1 MRHLADPFRS
11 RGAQLLGGTCV
22 LVLIL
27 ASLSARSAAV
37 LAQPPPDPIR
47 INTNFEGASLGIVEK
62 LDDTRFRLHVPGQY
76 DERGHNRQCTW
87 YFFRMDHV
95 RNRDLTLTL
104 TDVVGEYNDK
114 PGAVAMNA
122 DTVPVYSADGKH
134 WTHFPAMEWDNERKE
149 ATLKIKP
156 DSESLWV
163 AHIPPYTP
171 RDLAALLAEVDRSPH
186 ARVEVIGKSVLGRD
200 LNLVTVTDEEVP
212 DAQKKTL
219 WLQARQHAWEA
230 GTSYVMEGALRFLTS
245 GEASARELRRR
256 VVFKL
261 MPMGDPDGCASGK
274 VRFNAN
280 GFDVNR
286 HWDEVDLRRKE
297 FLERMPEI
305 WYQKKAI
312 LAQADSG
319 RPIDLLVNMHNTETG
334 EYVDTLADDPAS
346 RALVTRFFDRLVE
359 HTIFDP
365 SKPPTFAAGGGT
377 TNVLYAEKKI
387 PVVLMEL
394 RIGTTKKI
402 GRRPTV
408 EDRLKFGRQI
418 VEQMAAAVLP

>member
-1 MRHLADPFRS
+1 MRHLANPILS
-11 RGAQLLGGTCV
+11 RGPRLLGGFC
-22 LVLIL
+22 LL
-27 ASLSARSAAV
+27 ALSLATLSARSAAV
-37 LAQPPPDPIR
+37 LAQQTPDPIR
-47 INTNFEGASLGIVEK
+47 INTNFEGASLGKVET
-62 LDDTRFRLHVPGQY
+62 LENNRFRLHVPGQY

-87 YFFRMDHV
+87 YFFRMDQV

-114 PGAVAMNA
+114 PGAVGMNA
-122 DTVPVYSADGKH
+122 DTVPVYSYDGKT
-134 WTHFPAMEWDNERKE
+134 WRHFPTMEWDNERKE

-156 DSESLWV
+156 ESDSLWV
-163 AHIPPYTP
+163 AHVPPYTP
-171 RDLAALLAEVDRSPH
+171 RDLAALLSEVNRSPH
-186 ARVEVIGKSVLGRD
+186 ARVEVIGKSVQGRD
-200 LNLVTVTDEEVP
+200 LHLVTVTDPDVP

-219 WLQARQHAWEA
+219 WLQSRQHAWEA

-245 GEASARELRRR
+245 DDAGARELRKR
-256 VVFKL
+256 VLFKL
-261 MPMGDPDGCASGK
+261 MPLGDPDGCASGK

-297 FLERMPEI
+297 YLERMPEI

-312 LAQADSG
+312 YAQADSG

-334 EYVDTLADDPAS
+334 EYIDTLADDPAS
-346 RALVTRFFDRLVE
+346 RALITRFFDRLVE

-365 SKPPTFAAGGGT
+365 SKPPTFAAGGSS
-377 TNVLYAEKKI
+377 TNVLYAERKI

-394 RIGTTKKI
+394 RIATTKKL
-402 GRRPTV
+402 GRRPTID
-408 EDRLKFGRQI
+408 DRLKFGRQL
-418 VEQMAAAVLP
+418 VEQMAATVLQ